1 MKINKL
7 KIALKKAIEL
17 SQYVYKNELGDLE
30 SENGICVDSAL
41 LYDVIS
47 VLDDEIKHLE
57 RKEESRSARALLL

>member
-17 SQYVYKNELGDLE
+17 RNYVNKNDFSNLE
-30 SENGICVDSAL
+30 SENMIDIDSAL

>member
-7 KIALKKAIEL
+7 KIALNKAIEL
-17 SQYVYKNELGDLE
+17 RNYVDKNDFGNLE
-30 SENGICVDSAL
+30 SENMIDIDSAL

-57 RKEESRSARALLL
+57 RKEESRSARALLN